1 MLSNITHFWC
11 PLCDAIQPAFFEGFD
26 NIDVSGQFVGGDI
39 VCETCR
45 LVIATAYDLIPTTII
60 PPLDSEPP
68 LFLP

>member
-45 LVIATAYDLIPTTII
+45 LVIATAYRPESSSIKF
-60 PPLDSEPP
+60 DSH
-68 LFLP
+68 LANSVF